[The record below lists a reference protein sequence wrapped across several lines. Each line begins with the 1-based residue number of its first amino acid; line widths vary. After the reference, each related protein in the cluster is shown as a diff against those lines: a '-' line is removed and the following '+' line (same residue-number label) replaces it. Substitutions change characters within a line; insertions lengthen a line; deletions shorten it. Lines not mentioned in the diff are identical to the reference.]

1 MEKMMASSTIAVP
14 GNAPIRVAQSA
25 AAAMPSELSKSPL
38 LGILGVI
45 IGAGVV
51 TLTGRMI
58 SLGLADLK
66 GNLGFGFD
74 DGSWISSSYNIA
86 LMFIGPFTVY
96 VGALLGPR
104 RILFIAATSF
114 TLICLLAPLIHSYSL
129 LIVAMVLAGLASGT
143 FYPLTLT
150 FALRNIPLRFLP
162 YTVALYAT
170 FVDGAVNIAPSLYG
184 WYREHLSWH
193 WMFWN
198 SAVITAF
205 MMICVYFGIP
215 KAAAAKKSGPAP
227 SFSGFLYWSAG
238 LAMLYAAID
247 QGQRLDWWRSGLFN
261 ALFFGGAFL
270 IVCALVRRLRIPNPL
285 VAVPYL
291 RQWNTILLGIGLF
304 LFRFCLVATIILI
317 PQSLAVQGF
326 AADQIGPAVMWSAL
340 PLILIAVIAGLLLAN
355 KADSRLLLA
364 SGFACMA
371 FACYLNADLTSA
383 WSASNYYR
391 TELLMGVGQAFAFI
405 GLVGTIILQG
415 IFSGGL
421 SKPQW
426 ILTFSAFF
434 HTVRLFGGN
443 LGAVFMGHFIAQRE
457 KLHSNLLGLH
467 VQSGSWITDTNIRQ
481 LTAGLFSQSSG
492 VAAATGRAVGVISGR
507 LRLQAYTLSIND
519 GFYLVAWVCVVALVL
534 VVLMRKSPL
543 NYDDLT
549 AIQEHLNTPQ
559 EAKP

>member
-1 MEKMMASSTIAVP
+1 MMASSTIPVP
-14 GNAPIRVAQSA
+14 PIHIAQSA

-45 IGAGVV
+45 TGAGVV

-66 GNLGFGFD
+66 GGVGFGFD
-74 DGSWISSSYNIA
+74 DGSWISSAYNIA

-104 RILFIAATSF
+104 RVLFLAATSF
-114 TLICLLAPLIHSYSL
+114 TLICLLAPFIHSYSL
-129 LIVAMVLAGLASGT
+129 MIVAMVLAGLTSGT

-162 YTVALYAT
+162 YTIALYAT

-198 SAVITAF
+198 SSVITAF
-205 MMICVYFGIP
+205 MMLCIYFGIP
-215 KAAAAKKSGPAP
+215 KAPAAKKSGTPP
-227 SFSGFLYWSAG
+227 SFAGFLYWSAG

-247 QGQRLDWWRSGLFN
+247 QGERLDWWRSGLFN
-261 ALFFGGAFL
+261 SLFCGGAL
-270 IVCALVRRLRIPNPL
+270 LVVCALVSRLRIPNPL

-304 LFRFCLVATIILI
+304 LFRFCLVSTIILI
-317 PQSLAVQGF
+317 PQSLAIHGF
-326 AADQIGPAVMWSAL
+326 VAHQIGPAVIWSAL
-340 PLILIAVIAGLLLAN
+340 PLLFIAFIAGLLLAN
-355 KADSRLLLA
+355 KVDSRFLMA
-364 SGFACMA
+364 SGFVCMA

-383 WSASNYYR
+383 WSASDYYR

-405 GLVGTIILQG
+405 GLVGCIILQG
-415 IFSGGL
+415 IFSGGM

-443 LGAVFMGHFIAQRE
+443 LGAVFMGHFVAQRE

-467 VQSGSWITDTNIRQ
+467 VQSGNWITDTNIHQ
-481 LTAGLFSQSSG
+481 LTAGLFSKSSG
-492 VAAATGRAVGVISGR
+492 VVAATGRAVGVVSSR
-507 LRLQAYTLSIND
+507 VRLQAYTLSIND
-519 GFYLVAWVCVVALVL
+519 GFCLVAWACVAALL
-534 VVLMRKSPL
+534 LIALMRKSPL
-543 NYDDLT
+543 NYGDLT
-549 AIQEHLNTPQ
+549 AIQEQLHTPQ
-559 EAKP
+559 EAKS